1 MKDKKVKHIEDLME
15 EYIVLTEEQ
24 IEIPLMLEKVKEKQ
38 ANFLADYNN
47 AVIKSSDA
55 QDGFKLFSQVKKLE
69 DQKAAFEIELAEVE
83 AEFKAFLHSING
95 NKISYEKKDDNKN
108 RMTFL
113 FWLENDKI
121 QSNRL

>member
-1 MKDKKVKHIEDLME
+1 MKDKKFKHIEDLIE
-15 EYIVLTEEQ
+15 DYIVLTEEQ
-24 IEIPLMLEKVKEKQ
+24 IEIPLLLARAKEKQ

-47 AVIKSSDA
+47 ATIRSADA
-55 QDGFKLFSQVKKLE
+55 QDGFKIFNQIKKLE
-69 DQKAAFEIELAEVE
+69 EQKAAFEMELAEVE
-83 AEFKAFLHSING
+83 GDFKGFLQSVNG

-108 RMTFL
+108 KMTFL